1 MSTHEEIVL
10 TVISGKI
17 PPKIR
22 DYTVEECTLLL
33 QIGSDMIESFKE
45 NKLTIDNCEK
55 DKQWEDRYQEQEQRI
70 ETQKNA
76 YQFMMEEYKRILYSQ
91 FLEQYQERIANK
103 DLYIEE
109 LKERLTEQKTK
120 SELLDQT
127 IQVESKKM
135 YEMESGSKIERLTV
149 ALDKLDT
156 QVHKVQEI
164 YSSQTKQESMKH
176 IGDVGEIKF
185 QSLALESFR
194 FFEKFE
200 LIHTA
205 TEANK
210 GDFHML
216 FKDFTVL
223 VDVKNWDNMV
233 TNGERE
239 KLHRDLLGTDMMFG
253 WMVSLKTDIRKFD
266 NFPISVEWLR
276 PDKCIIYV
284 NSLLKHHNPVEF
296 LRLVWNFCNMMKQ
309 LSKNEG
315 KPEDKPSDLH
325 EIYENVKKLEVILK
339 DETSIISDLSKNID
353 RLKETN
359 KSIKDLIKD
368 HLNDKSN
375 ELLNNMSCKKL
386 SRKPRVKKP
395 VVGEA
400 NSPNTSSD
408 LRSPEEFAPC
418 LT

>member
-1 MSTHEEIVL
+1 MNTHEEIVL

-17 PPKIR
+17 PKNLY

-45 NKLTIDNCEK
+45 NKIKIDNSEK
-55 DKQWEDRYQEQEQRI
+55 EKQWEEQYKEQEQRI

-76 YQFMMEEYKRILYSQ
+76 YQFMMEEYKRILYGQ
-91 FLEQYQERIANK
+91 FLEQYQERLSNK

-109 LKERLTEQKTK
+109 LKERLIEQKTK
-120 SELLDQT
+120 TEFLDQT

-135 YEMESGSKIERLTV
+135 YEMESGSKIERLNL

-164 YSSQTKQESMKH
+164 YSSQTKQESMKY

-185 QSLALESFR
+185 QALAQESFK

-210 GDFHML
+210 GDFHMQ
-216 FKDFTVL
+216 FKDFNVL

-284 NSLLKHHNPVEF
+284 NSLMKHHNPVEF

-309 LSKNEG
+309 LSKNED
-315 KPEDKPSDLH
+315 KPEDKPTDLQ

-339 DETSIISDLSKNID
+339 DETTIINDLSKNID

-386 SRKPRVKKP
+386 SRKPRTKKP
-395 VVGEA
+395 VVDE
-400 NSPNTSSD
+400 PII
-408 LRSPEEFAPC
+408 PV
-418 LT
+418 

>member
-1 MSTHEEIVL
+1 MSEQEKIVL

-55 DKQWEDRYQEQEQRI
+55 EKQWEDQYREQEQRI

-76 YQFMMEEYKRILYSQ
+76 YQFMMEEYKRILYTQ
-91 FLEQYQERIANK
+91 FLEQYQERLSNK

-109 LKERLTEQKTK
+109 LKERLTEQKAKT
-120 SELLDQT
+120 ELLDQT

-164 YSSQTKQESMKH
+164 YSSQTKQESMKY

-185 QSLALESFR
+185 QALALESFR

-210 GDFHML
+210 GDFHMQ

-284 NSLLKHHNPVEF
+284 NSLMKHHNPVEF

-309 LSKNEG
+309 LSKNEN

-386 SRKPRVKKP
+386 SRKPRTKKP
-395 VVGEA
+395 VVDEA
-400 NSPNTSSD
+400 NVPN
-408 LRSPEEFAPC
+408 LV
-418 LT
+418 

>member
-1 MSTHEEIVL
+1 MSIHEEIVL

-17 PPKIR
+17 PPNLYN
-22 DYTVEECTLLL
+22 YTVEECTLLL

-45 NKLTIDNCEK
+45 NKIKIDNSEK
-55 DKQWEDRYQEQEQRI
+55 EKQWEEQYKEQEQRI

-76 YQFMMEEYKRILYSQ
+76 YQFMMEEYKRILYAQ
-91 FLEQYQERIANK
+91 FLEQYQERLTNK

-127 IQVESKKM
+127 IQVESKKI

-185 QSLALESFR
+185 QALALESFR

-210 GDFHML
+210 GDFHMQ
-216 FKDFTVL
+216 FKDFNVL

-309 LSKNEG
+309 LSKNED
-315 KPEDKPSDLH
+315 KSEDKPTDLH

-400 NSPNTSSD
+400 NVPNIEALNRD
-408 LRSPEEFAPC
+408 
-418 LT
+418 

>member
-1 MSTHEEIVL
+1 MSTHEEILL

-17 PPKIR
+17 PPNLYN
-22 DYTVEECTLLL
+22 YTVEECTLLL

-45 NKLTIDNCEK
+45 NKLKIDNDEK
-55 DKQWEDRYQEQEQRI
+55 EKQWEEQYKEQEQRI

-91 FLEQYQERIANK
+91 FLEQYQERLTNK

-109 LKERLTEQKTK
+109 LKERLVEQKTK
-120 SELLDQT
+120 SELFDQT

-135 YEMESGSKIERLTV
+135 YEMESGSKIERLSV

-156 QVHKVQEI
+156 QVLKVQEI
-164 YSSQTKQESMKH
+164 YSSQTKQESMKY

-185 QSLALESFR
+185 QAIALESFR

-210 GDFHML
+210 GDFHMQ
-216 FKDFTVL
+216 FKDFNVL

-284 NSLLKHHNPVEF
+284 NSLMKHHNPVEF

-309 LSKNEG
+309 LSKNED
-315 KPEDKPSDLH
+315 KPEDKPTDLH

-400 NSPNTSSD
+400 NVTV
-408 LRSPEEFAPC
+408 
-418 LT
+418 

>member
-1 MSTHEEIVL
+1 MSTNEEILL

-17 PPKIR
+17 PQNVYN
-22 DYTVEECTLLL
+22 YTVEECTLLL

-45 NKLTIDNCEK
+45 NKLKIDNDEK
-55 DKQWEDRYQEQEQRI
+55 EKQWEEQYKEQEQRI

-91 FLEQYQERIANK
+91 FLEQYQERLTNK

-109 LKERLTEQKTK
+109 LKERLVEQKTK
-120 SELLDQT
+120 SELFDQT

-135 YEMESGSKIERLTV
+135 YEMESGSKIERLSV

-156 QVHKVQEI
+156 QVLKVQEI
-164 YSSQTKQESMKH
+164 YSSQTKQESMKY

-185 QSLALESFR
+185 QAIALESFR

-210 GDFHML
+210 GDFHMQ
-216 FKDFTVL
+216 FKDFNVL

-284 NSLLKHHNPVEF
+284 NSLMKHHNPVEF

-309 LSKNEG
+309 LSKNEDN
-315 KPEDKPSDLH
+315 PEDNPTDLH

-339 DETSIISDLSKNID
+339 DETTIINDLSKNID

-400 NSPNTSSD
+400 NVTV
-408 LRSPEEFAPC
+408 
-418 LT
+418 